1 MFFRRQIVKAI
12 LRAPVALAP
21 LSARAQVLG
30 TGLTVEI
37 AERAL
42 LPGTTREAAE
52 AWLRYWNV
60 DFRFSPTLG
69 YHSAWEGLPPPAGA
83 LGVLEGTDYASWD
96 GVSGVLI
103 EGYIYLDATDR
114 VLTTRAHEIQEFR

>member
-1 MFFRRQIVKAI
+1 MFSRRTIVRAI
-12 LRAPVALAP
+12 PLISILVVPV
-21 LSARAQVLG
+21 SARSQLLG

-69 YHSAWEGLPPPAGA
+69 FHSGWERLPPPAGA
-83 LGVLEGTDYASWD
+83 FGVLEGTDYASWD
-96 GVSGVLI
+96 GVSGLLI
-103 EGYIYLDATDR
+103 QVYIYLDATDR
-114 VLTTRAHEIQEFR
+114 VLTTRAYEIQEFG